1 MQASGVGEI
10 HIEQC
15 ICHVHIRTEPE
26 VADTEG
32 EKRKQLQGN
41 KAELQQEETLA
52 IALDQPETA
61 FQDVADLFIG
71 EVQQK
76 KIGIV

>member
-15 ICHVHIRTEPE
+15 ISHMHIRTEPE
-26 VADTEG
+26 IADTEG

-41 KAELQQEETLA
+41 KAELQQKKALA
-52 IALDQPETA
+52 ITFHQPEAA
-61 FQDVADLFIG
+61 FQDVTDLFIG
-71 EVQQK
+71 EVKQK